1 MRIMK
6 PLFLF
11 LLISA
16 CIIAGCKKESF
27 ITSSDAR
34 LNTSEE
40 TITFDTV
47 FTSVGSIT
55 KFFRIYNDNNQKLRI
70 NSVKLAGGNASSFK
84 INVDGFT
91 GPEVTNLEMEAN
103 DSMYVFVSVHIDP
116 AGGTLPFVV
125 EDSISI
131 SYNGKTTWVQ
141 LEAWGQNANFLRA
154 RKLTGNTVWTNNL
167 PYVILGGVRVDTNAT
182 LTIEKGTRVY
192 LHADAPMII
201 DGTLKV
207 MGEKFDSTRVYFTG
221 DRLDEPYKNF
231 PGSWPGIYFRGSSR
245 DNELN
250 FATLTNAY
258 QGVVVEKPS
267 LNANPKLVLNECIID
282 NMYDIGILGLQTS
295 ISARN
300 CLVTNCGK
308 NIILA
313 YGGTYNFNHC
323 TVAAFSNSYI
333 LHKEPVL
340 QVTNYVKEGNN
351 FLTYPLNAVFT
362 NSIFWGENGSVD
374 DEVVVLK
381 QGNTAFNVSFVHSL
395 WKVKTVPDNTTRTN
409 VLANVD
415 PLFEMIDTQKNIY
428 NFRLKTGSPAINAG
442 IATGVTS
449 DIQGKTRTGLPD
461 LGAYEN

>member
-1 MRIMK
+1 MK
-6 PLFLF
+6 PLFFL

-16 CIIAGCKKESF
+16 FIIAGCKKESF

-34 LNTSEE
+34 LSTSQEKV
-40 TITFDTV
+40 TFDTI
-47 FTSVGSIT
+47 FTSVGSVT

-70 NSVKLAGGNASSFK
+70 SSVKLAGGSSSSFK

-91 GPEVTNLEMEAN
+91 GPEVSNLEMEAN

-116 AGGTLPFVV
+116 SAGALPFVV
-125 EDSISI
+125 QDSISI
-131 SYNGKTTWVQ
+131 SYNGKTSWVK

-154 RKLTGNTVWTNNL
+154 RRLTGNTVWTNNL
-167 PYVILGGVRVDTNAT
+167 PYVILGGLRVDTNAT
-182 LTIEKGTRVY
+182 LTIQKGTRVY

-250 FATLTNAY
+250 FAMLTNSY
-258 QGVVVEKPS
+258 QGVVVEQPS

-282 NMYDIGILGLQTS
+282 NAYDIGILGLQTS
-295 ISARN
+295 ITARN
-300 CLVTNCGK
+300 CLITNCGK

-323 TVAAFSNSYI
+323 TVAAYSNSFI

-340 QVTNYVKEGNN
+340 QVSNFVKEGNN
-351 FLTYPLNAVFT
+351 VLAFPLNAVFT

-374 DEVVVLK
+374 NEVVVAR
-381 QGNTAFNVSFVHSL
+381 QGNPAFSVSFVNSL

-409 VLANVD
+409 VLANLD
-415 PLFEMIDTQKNIY
+415 PLFDTVDTQKNIY
-428 NFRLKTGSPAINAG
+428 NFRLKAGSPAINAG

-449 DIQGKTRTGLPD
+449 DLQGKIRTGVPD
-461 LGAYEN
+461 MGAYEN